1 MSHKVKILA
10 CSASEPLAK
19 QIAKSYGL
27 ELGEVE
33 LQKFSDGEFGV
44 SIKETVRG
52 CDVFIIQS
60 TTPPQENLMEML
72 LMIDLSLIHI

>member
-10 CSASEPLAK
+10 CSASKPLAK
-19 QIAKSYGL
+19 QIAKSYGQ

-44 SIKETVRG
+44 SIQETVRG
-52 CDVFIIQS
+52 CDCFYYTEYNS
-60 TTPPQENLMEML
+60 PSRKL
-72 LMIDLSLIHI
+72 

>member
-1 MSHKVKILA
+1 MSHRVKILA
-10 CSASEPLAK
+10 CSASQSLAAQIAQSYGQPLAD
-19 QIAKSYGL
+19 
-27 ELGEVE
+27 VE

-60 TTPPQENLMEML
+60 TTPPQE
-72 LMIDLSLIHI
+72 LSLIHI